1 MRPGLLM
8 FITEWIEFTVLSF
21 CFFSPRVIHSLKVK
35 QIIVDSVL
43 SIVIISKRG
52 NERICISFKLNA
64 QMNKIHW

>member
-1 MRPGLLM
+1 MRPDLLM

-21 CFFSPRVIHSLKVK
+21 CFFPPRVIHSLKVK
-35 QIIVDSVL
+35 QITVDSVL